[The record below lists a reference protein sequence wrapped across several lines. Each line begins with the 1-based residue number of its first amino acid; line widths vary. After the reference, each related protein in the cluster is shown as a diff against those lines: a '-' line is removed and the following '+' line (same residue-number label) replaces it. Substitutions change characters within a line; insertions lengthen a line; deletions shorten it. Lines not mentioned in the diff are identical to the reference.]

1 MVNKFTGLIAI
12 GMLLISTL
20 NSNAI
25 GESDQRKA
33 VIKDLKNKV
42 ELKYGASVWRE
53 ASRGQLLRPGTSIR
67 TGSLSKVE
75 LSYPDG
81 SLTRI
86 GSRTVLTVLDKSY
99 RAVRVDSGKVW
110 FKVAKKSSGF
120 RIYSPTAVAAITGTE
135 GYVEFNNDEKS
146 ETNDI
151 KTIDKNDLSHSGFN
165 TGLVEGHLNVYK
177 QSNENGDLIG
187 NPSEVNAGQVLNF
200 NGGSF
205 SVKDIGVENIL
216 NQNLDVSTPDST
228 ASNNTNG
235 NISSNKLDRTNP
247 TTEQVPSTI
256 NSQQNINNSPT
267 TGSLEV
273 IIK

>member
-135 GYVEFNNDEKS
+135 GYVEFNNDEKL